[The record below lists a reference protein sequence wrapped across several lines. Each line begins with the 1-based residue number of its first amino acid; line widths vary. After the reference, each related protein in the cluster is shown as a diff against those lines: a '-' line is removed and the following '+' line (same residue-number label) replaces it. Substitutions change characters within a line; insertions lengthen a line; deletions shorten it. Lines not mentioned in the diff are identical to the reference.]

1 MPLNFEGLKGDLY
14 AAFTLGEES
23 NPDAQ
28 QNLID
33 QVDAIAKA
41 IEAYVKSGDINGVA
55 TVVTGTLTPQG
66 AVTGKGTQTVPV
78 KIQ

>member
-14 AAFTLGEES
+14 AAFTLGEDV

-41 IEAYVKSGDINGVA
+41 IEAYVKSGTINTTVTT
-55 TVVTGTLTPQG
+55 TVVGATPLST
-66 AVTGKGTQTVPV
+66 APV
-78 KIQ
+78 VGSGSGSGSIT